1 MRKITD
7 EELISFFN
15 GLKDIIEA
23 QKELNHIMA
32 QRVTN
37 LELQRKINKLKESEV
52 NDVV

>member
-7 EELISFFN
+7 EELMSFFM

-37 LELQRKINKLKESEV
+37 LELQINKIKEREV
-52 NDVV
+52 NNVV

>member
-7 EELISFFN
+7 EELMSFFM

-23 QKELNHIMA
+23 QKELNQVMA

-37 LELQRKINKLKESEV
+37 LELQINKIKEREV
-52 NDVV
+52 IDVV

>member
-15 GLKDIIEA
+15 GLKSIIEA

-52 NDVV
+52 ADVV

>member
-23 QKELNHIMA
+23 QKELNQVMG

-37 LELQRKINKLKESEV
+37 LELQINKIKEREV
-52 NDVV
+52 VDVV

>member
-23 QKELNHIMA
+23 QKKLNHVYNKRI
-32 QRVTN
+32 TN
-37 LELQRKINKLKESEV
+37 LENRLEKKQSEV
-52 NDVV
+52 ANVV